1 MPEYRDTLELR
12 FNYLQKARWEVFSEM
27 PNVAQIINGLSEV
40 EILRRDAWIFMVR
53 ENGHLRP
60 FYFDAVTKEVLPFV
74 TKDSP
79 FPQNSNKISYSQ
91 VIGDGLNKEIV
102 VTHDLGRMDL
112 NAIVWEE
119 KGNRLEQVNC
129 NVFLL
134 KNNLN
139 QMGFGFAVPPAPNEF
154 IVVIS

>member
-27 PNVAQIINGLSEV
+27 PSVAEITNGLSEG

-53 ENGHLRP
+53 QNGKLRP

-74 TKDSP
+74 ASTNP
-79 FPQNSNKISYSQ
+79 FPASAKLSYSQ
-91 VIGDGLNKEIV
+91 AIGDGINKEII
-102 VTHDLGRMDL
+102 VTHNLGRMDL
-112 NAIVWEE
+112 HAVVWQEN
-119 KGNRLEQVNC
+119 GDRLEQINC
-129 NVFLL
+129 NIFLL
-134 KNNLN
+134 KSNLN
-139 QMGFGFAVPPAPNEF
+139 QMGFGFAMPPAINEF